1 MDRLAPDLKAKII
14 GFGEYKMGAY
24 KVDLVLRD
32 GRIIKDVI
40 VAWGDEVVR
49 VGRRDD
55 VSDLPVGEIVDAI
68 DASGRHDIGRGRC

>member
-1 MDRLAPDLKAKII
+1 MYRLAPHLKTKII

-32 GRIIKDVI
+32 GRIIKDVV

-49 VGRRDD
+49 IGAQDD
-55 VSDLPVGEIVDAI
+55 VSGFPVGDVVDAI
-68 DASGRHDIGRGRC
+68 DASGST

>member
-1 MDRLAPDLKAKII
+1 MDRLAPELKTKII

-32 GRIIKDVI
+32 GRIVKDVI

-49 VGRRDD
+49 VGGHDD
-55 VSDLPVGEIVDAI
+55 VSDFHVTEVVDAI
-68 DASGRHDIGRGRC
+68 DASGSG

>member
-1 MDRLAPDLKAKII
+1 MDRLAPGLKTKII

-49 VGRRDD
+49 VGGQDV
-55 VSDLPVGEIVDAI
+55 VSDFPLAEVVDAI
-68 DASGRHDIGRGRC
+68 DTSSSA